1 MRVLLNDITVRYC
14 NLPMCVICM
23 EYRLYG
29 LLNCLFFVVLILYA
43 SLSHWSDIRITLPY
57 YVTVYFQQWM
67 LHFIGLYFSMLS
79 LLYHFLLL
87 INLIWFDVWLK
98 FTI

>member
-1 MRVLLNDITVRYC
+1 MDFYIVYF
-14 NLPMCVICM
+14 
-23 EYRLYG
+23 LY
-29 LLNCLFFVVLILYA
+29 FLYA
-43 SLSHWSDIRITLPY
+43 SLSHWSDIRITLP
-57 YVTVYFQQWM
+57 VLRDCLLFQQWM